1 MIHMKKHHRNGLI
14 TRLAVAGKVLYSSVS
29 LFQGEG
35 GDFLLCTGHTLLFVL
50 AQSLCRF
57 LWQ

>member
-1 MIHMKKHHRNGLI
+1 MIHMKKYHGNGL
-14 TRLAVAGKVLYSSVS
+14 LAVAGKVLYSSVS
-29 LFQGEG
+29 LFQG
-35 GDFLLCTGHTLLFVL
+35 GDFLLYTGHTLLFVL